1 MNKRIINVIC
11 ILLALITLSQT
22 RALYAPYV
30 LFAIFALYCL
40 MRESRAAEASEAGI
54 DQASGHRRAIA
65 LISVVA
71 AFFITIANYQIW
83 LHPILPD
90 IRTPMFVRLV
100 KASYVL
106 IIMAGSYCSVRN
118 ILTFTASSSYAFGKT
133 SGQEPE
139 DDCSKKSTLSCFWV
153 PFTVISAIYLLIYC
167 LSYYPGLL
175 SLDSIDQ
182 IDQLFTGV
190 YSNHQPF
197 YHTLLIGLFIR
208 PILAVSGN
216 MNTAIAFYV
225 TVQILVVAATFAFV
239 VRTMADLDLP
249 RPAMIVATVWYAIM
263 PFHIMFSF
271 TVWKDVYFGAFVTLL
286 ILFFI
291 RLNRNIGNRKI
302 NIVGFSLC
310 GPVICLIRSNGL
322 FVYVFVFLAVLLLMR
337 KNRKLWIIMGITIIS
352 SLVLKHPVLKA
363 SGVVPPDTVESL
375 SIPLQQISRVIADGG
390 NISDDDMAFLD
401 TFMDTGAVADTYNPD
416 ISDPVKNMIR
426 DKGFEDALTDNMGTF
441 LAVYVRT
448 FFKNPMTYVV
458 AWVDST
464 CGYWNSGYNYWVW
477 YWDIEANSHGITPVI
492 ISPAVRTAMDQYLWL
507 YYNNPVLQV
516 TLATGMF
523 SWIVLILFARCIF
536 TKNTTGIV
544 AIVPILAIILS
555 LVISAP
561 VYAEFRYMYALFCSL
576 PALFALTTA
585 HRDESV
591 KKAEE
596 ES

>member
-1 MNKRIINVIC
+1 
-11 ILLALITLSQT
+11 
-22 RALYAPYV
+22 
-30 LFAIFALYCL
+30 
-40 MRESRAAEASEAGI
+40 MRESRATGDA
-54 DQASGHRRAIA
+54 DVVNDKTPDHRCAITVM
-65 LISVVA
+65 SVVA

-90 IRTPMFVRLV
+90 VRTPMFVRLV
-100 KASYVL
+100 KAAYIL
-106 IIMAGSYCSVRN
+106 IIMAGSYFTVRN
-118 ILTFTASSSYAFGKT
+118 ILAFTAGSSCTFCKT
-133 SGQEPE
+133 SDKPSV
-139 DDCSKKSTLSCFWV
+139 DDVRQKSSVLYFLI
-153 PFTVISAIYLLIYC
+153 PFIIISAVYLPVYF

-208 PILAVSGN
+208 PILALSGN
-216 MNTAIAFYV
+216 MNTAVAFYV
-225 TVQILVVAATFAFV
+225 TVQILVVASTFAFC
-239 VRTMADLDLP
+239 VRTMADLGTP
-249 RPAMIVATVWYAIM
+249 RPAMIAATVWYAIM

-271 TVWKDVYFGAFVTLL
+271 TVWKDVYFGAFVTLF

-291 RLNRNIGNRKI
+291 RLNKNIGNSKL
-302 NIVGFSLC
+302 NLAGFSLC

-322 FVYVFVFLAVLLLMR
+322 FVYVFVFLAVLLLIR
-337 KNRKLWIIMGITIIS
+337 QNKKLWIIMLITIAA
-352 SLVLKHPVLKA
+352 SLILKHPVLNA
-363 SGVVPPDTVESL
+363 ADVTPPDTVESL

-390 NISDDDMAFLD
+390 NISEEDMAFLD

-426 DKGFEDALTDNMGTF
+426 DKGAEEALTDNMGTF
-441 LAVYVRT
+441 LGVYVRT

-477 YWDIEANSHGITPVI
+477 YWDVEENSHGISPVTV
-492 ISPAVRTAMDQYLWL
+492 SPAVRTAMDQYLWL
-507 YYNNPVLQV
+507 YYNNPVLQI

-523 SWIVLILFARCIF
+523 AWIVLILFARCIF
-536 TKNTTGIV
+536 TKNTVGII

-561 VYAEFRYMYALFCSL
+561 VYAEFRYMYALFCCL
-576 PALFALTTA
+576 PALFALTGRCKTF
-585 HRDESV
+585 RDEAANASEV
-591 KKAEE
+591 EL
-596 ES
+596 